1 MPNRNFGNT
10 NEIKKIYAAIVVLAV
25 VIVLGYS
32 LFEGRLLLAGP
43 ELAILSPRDGSA
55 TSTSGVVI
63 EGTARN
69 ISFLTIN
76 DQPAYTDQSGHFSET
91 LSPPA
96 GYTVFTVAAVDRF
109 GRRASISTHFTVLD
123 YCPVS

>member
-1 MPNRNFGNT
+1 MNRAL
-10 NEIKKIYAAIVVLAV
+10 IALAV
-25 VIVLGYS
+25 VLVLGYG
-32 LFEGRLLLAGP
+32 LFEARKLLEGP
-43 ELAILSPRDGSA
+43 EITITSPRDGSA
-55 TSTSGVVI
+55 TSTDLVTI
-63 EGTARN
+63 EGTALN

-76 DQPAYTDQSGHFSET
+76 DAPAYTDASGYFTET

-109 GRRASISTHFTVLD
+109 GRRASKSVSFTIVN